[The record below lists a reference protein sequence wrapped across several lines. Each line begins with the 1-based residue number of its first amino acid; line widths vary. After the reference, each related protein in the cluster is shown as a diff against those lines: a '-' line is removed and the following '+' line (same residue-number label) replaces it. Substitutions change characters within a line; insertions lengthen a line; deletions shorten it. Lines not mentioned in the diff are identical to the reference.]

1 MSSTS
6 MSTPAARPHRADAAT
21 RGVRLTLPVHAAGGT
36 AEIELEPA
44 HCERLFRAAAYVAI
58 RDGDLRP
65 GEEVF
70 AQLVPGRTREQ
81 HGPVRCLDSCA
92 VELLAAGGRLV
103 TRVEFPRAVFA
114 AFAAARAVHLLVAAG
129 QAVETLSI
137 AYSLHALDAVEEPF
151 PVDIP
156 ALRHRSIAALTRNAV
171 AHGTPAD
178 DWVVTFVAPDVLAGL
193 DAIER
198 LSRES
203 GAEAAGRLHARV
215 GFDRARRRFVRILE
229 RLVISR
235 ATSATGTTVV
245 STAASWGDFLAA
257 SNGRG
262 PRAFSHLHTHL
273 HLSDTAAGDGVPGD
287 HLLSASPTLR
297 AEGDPCVSIEDIVTH
312 FTVFPDPL
320 SAMLVVS
327 LFPDRR
333 VLKVYG
339 YTPGAA
345 LREEPGYWVLPPT

>member
-1 MSSTS
+1 MASTTRQCPGTGRS
-6 MSTPAARPHRADAAT
+6 RPSRRAPSRSCAT
-21 RGVRLTLPVHAAGGT
+21 RKPTSARASRCAIRCSTT
-36 AEIELEPA
+36 ASSCRAIRPWA
-44 HCERLFRAAAYVAI
+44 PPSRSGERPRAA
-58 RDGDLRP
+58 
-65 GEEVF
+65 
-70 AQLVPGRTREQ
+70 
-81 HGPVRCLDSCA
+81 
-92 VELLAAGGRLV
+92 
-103 TRVEFPRAVFA
+103 FA

-129 QAVETLSI
+129 QAVDALSI
-137 AYSLHALDAVEEPF
+137 AYSLHALDAADEPF

-171 AHGTPAD
+171 VHGTPAD
-178 DWVVTFVAPDVLAGL
+178 DWIAAFITPDVLAGL
-193 DAIER
+193 DEIER
-198 LSRES
+198 ISRAS

-215 GFDRARRRFVRILE
+215 GFDRGRRRFLRILD

-257 SNGRG
+257 SSGRG

-273 HLSDTAAGDGVPGD
+273 HLSDTTAGDGVPGD

-297 AEGDPCVSIEDIVTH
+297 VEGDPCVSIEDIVTH

-320 SAMLVVS
+320 SAMLIVS

>member
-21 RGVRLTLPVHAAGGT
+21 RGARLTLPVRVSDST
-36 AEIELEPA
+36 AEVELEPA

-65 GEEVF
+65 GENVF
-70 AQLVPGRTREQ
+70 AQLVPGRTREW
-81 HGPVRCLDSCA
+81 HGPVRCLESCA
-92 VELLAAGGRLV
+92 VELLSAGGRLV

-114 AFAAARAVHLLVAAG
+114 AFAAARAVHLLVTAG
-129 QAVETLSI
+129 QAVDALSI
-137 AYSLHALDAVEEPF
+137 AYSLHALDAADEPF

-171 AHGTPAD
+171 VHGTPAD
-178 DWVVTFVAPDVLAGL
+178 DWIAAFITPDVLAGL

-257 SNGRG
+257 SSGRG

-273 HLSDTAAGDGVPGD
+273 HLSDTTAGDGVPGD

-297 AEGDPCVSIEDIVTH
+297 VEGDPCVSIEDIVTH

-320 SAMLVVS
+320 SAMLIVS

>member
-1 MSSTS
+1 
-6 MSTPAARPHRADAAT
+6 
-21 RGVRLTLPVHAAGGT
+21 
-36 AEIELEPA
+36 
-44 HCERLFRAAAYVAI
+44 
-58 RDGDLRP
+58 
-65 GEEVF
+65 
-70 AQLVPGRTREQ
+70 
-81 HGPVRCLDSCA
+81 
-92 VELLAAGGRLV
+92 
-103 TRVEFPRAVFA
+103 A

-151 PVDIP
+151 PVEIP
-156 ALRHRSIAALTRNAV
+156 ALRHRSIAALTRKAV
-171 AHGTPAD
+171 VHGTPAD

-273 HLSDTAAGDGVPGD
+273 HLSDTTAGDGVPGD

-297 AEGDPCVSIEDIVTH
+297 PARGSSPRWARARSPCCA
-312 FTVFPDPL
+312 P
-320 SAMLVVS
+320 
-327 LFPDRR
+327 RR
-333 VLKVYG
+333 
-339 YTPGAA
+339 TPRSRGASSRSTA
-345 LREEPGYWVLPPT
+345 PRPRARSCAASSRR